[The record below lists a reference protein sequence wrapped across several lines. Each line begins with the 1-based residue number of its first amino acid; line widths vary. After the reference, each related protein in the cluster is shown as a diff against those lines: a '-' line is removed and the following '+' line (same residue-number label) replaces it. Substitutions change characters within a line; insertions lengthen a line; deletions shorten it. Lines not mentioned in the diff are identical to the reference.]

1 MMLERFLGT
10 GAATRALGDASFLQ
24 AMLDF
29 EGGLAQAQAA
39 VGAVPPAA
47 AATIARA
54 CDAARFDAGAIAA
67 AGARAGSLAIPLVK
81 ALTAEVARIDPQAAL
96 FVHWGATSQDV
107 LDTALVLVTRRA
119 LALVDTD
126 VGALAETLLDR
137 ARAQRAAPVLART
150 LMQPAQVVSLDFK
163 FATWLAPLVRG
174 RERLREAGTRALQ
187 LQLGGAVGTRA
198 ALGEHADAIASGLA
212 RALRLRLPDA
222 AWHTQRDELATLA
235 GALGVLVGS
244 LGKIAQDIA
253 LMAQGEVGELA
264 EGAAGGSS
272 TMPHK
277 RNPVGA
283 MVALAAA
290 HRAPQRVAAL
300 LAAMPQAHERGLGD
314 WQAELAEFIGLLAHA
329 AGAAAAVRRA
339 AAGLQVDAA
348 RMRRNIDAQQGLV
361 FAEGL
366 SMRLARAIGKAAAH
380 ERVEAWSRRAVAEGR
395 HLRDLARAGVA
406 ADDDLRQRVTDADID
421 ALFDVDAAARHASA
435 LAQAQLERLARQAAL
450 QRDEAPW
457 TDWRPD
463 AGTDED
469 DEETA

>member
-10 GAATRALGDASFLQ
+10 GAAARALGDAAFVQ

-29 EGGLAQAQAA
+29 EAGLAQAQAA
-39 VGAVPPAA
+39 AGTLPSPAA
-47 AATIARA
+47 AAIAQA

-81 ALTAEVARIDPQAAL
+81 ALTAEVARTDPQAAL

-107 LDTALVLVTRRA
+107 LDTALVLVTRRV
-119 LALVDTD
+119 LALVDAD
-126 VGALAETLLDR
+126 VGALVEALLDR
-137 ARAQRAAPVLART
+137 ARAHRAVPVLGRT

-163 FATWLAPLVRG
+163 FAAWLAPLVRG
-174 RERLREAGTRALQ
+174 RERMREAGARALQ

-198 ALGEHADAIASGLA
+198 ALGEHADAVAAGLA
-212 RALRLRLPDA
+212 RALRLRLPEA

-283 MVALAAA
+283 LVALAAA
-290 HRAPQRVAAL
+290 RRAPQRVAAL

-314 WQAELAEFIGLLAHA
+314 WQAELAEFVGLLAHA
-329 AGAAAAVRRA
+329 AGAAAAMRRA
-339 AAGLQVDAA
+339 VVGLQVDAA

-366 SMRLARAIGKAAAH
+366 AMRLARAIGKAAAH
-380 ERVEAWSRRAVAEGR
+380 ERVEAWSRRAAAEGR
-395 HLRDLARAGVA
+395 PLREVAVAGVA
-406 ADDDLRQRVTDADID
+406 LDDDLRRQLAGGDLD
-421 ALFDVDAAARHASA
+421 ALFDTDAAARHASA
-435 LAQAQLERLARQAAL
+435 LAQAQLEGLARQAAQ
-450 QRDEAPW
+450 QRDGAPW
-457 TDWRPD
+457 ADWCP
-463 AGTDED
+463 AHGTED